1 MPTNIHCMAKNN
13 FISYLLNPKNW
24 WLPLLV
30 IFIISIAGVTMIGVH
45 TYTEAPPIPS
55 YVSSKNET
63 VFSKEDVLDGQA
75 VFQKYALMEY
85 GSMFGDGANRGP
97 DYTAEALHYVS
108 QYMDDYYQS
117 KLKAEANSD
126 LLKKGIIEQIKVE
139 IKNNHYSKEKNSVTL
154 SDAQVFAVAELVKY
168 YNQKFTN
175 SSSPGAFKPS
185 GYITDAN
192 EIKSLTAF
200 FFWGSWVCG
209 VERPG
214 EHYSYTHNWP
224 YDPSAGNTPSA
235 AIILWSIIGSLGL
248 IFGLGI
254 VLYYHGKLD
263 KLDDDVYTKK
273 AEPFMTRGDIE
284 KFQPDAIQ
292 RSTYKFFYVAIVL
305 FAVQVLA
312 GILTVHDFVG
322 LINFFGFN
330 ISGALPITVTRSW
343 HVQLSILWISA
354 CWIGAS
360 FFMMSLVSPN
370 QSKKQVTLINTI
382 FWLTV
387 ILVAGSFAGMLLGP
401 KGVFGK
407 YWYWFGHQGWEYVE
421 LGKLWQ
427 IILGV
432 IFIIWATTIYRGI
445 KPVMKL
451 KQPWALPNWLVY
463 TTFSIILLLISG
475 FIATPK
481 TNFVIA
487 DFWRWMVVH
496 MWAEAFFEVF
506 TTVLIGYFMV
516 VMGLVSRQAVIRVI
530 YLATLLFL
538 GSGLLGISHNFYWNA
553 KPVGTMALG
562 SVFSTLQVIP
572 LVLLTLEAWRFSKL
586 PKLLETNNLVNGD
599 LNKRFGFSEV
609 FLFLV
614 AVNFWNFF
622 GAGVLGFII
631 NLPIAN
637 YYEHGTYLTVNHGHA
652 ALMGVYGNLAVA
664 AVLFC
669 CQLLFKAD
677 WWKPK
682 LIKTVF
688 WSINIGLLLMVLL
701 DLFPA
706 GIYQFKTVTEQGLWY
721 ARSSTFI
728 ESNGFQTLT
737 WMRII
742 GGSIFTVGGVIPLVW
757 FVTSRRKG
765 LKKVEQLNTIK
776 STTNEIISTTLA

>member
-1 MPTNIHCMAKNN
+1 MPKRN
-13 FISYLLNPKNW
+13 FINYLLNPKNW

-30 IFIISIAGVTMIGVH
+30 IFIISISGVLMIGIH
-45 TYTEAPPIPS
+45 TYTEAPPIPTYIS
-55 YVSSKNET
+55 EKNEQ
-63 VFSKEDVLDGQA
+63 VFTKEKILEGQG
-75 VFQKYALMEY
+75 VFQKYALMNY

-97 DYTAEALHYVS
+97 DFTAEALH
-108 QYMDDYYQS
+108 QLALYMNEYYAAQLQGS
-117 KLKAEANSD
+117 GND
-126 LLKKGIIEQIKVE
+126 LMQRGITEKVKSE
-139 IKNNHYSKEKNSVTL
+139 IKTNRYNKESDQVIL
-154 SDAQVFAVAELVKY
+154 SDAQVYAVKKLVKFY
-168 YNQKFTN
+168 KDKFLDPL
-175 SSSPGAFKPS
+175 SPGSFKPAL
-185 GYITDAN
+185 YIKD
-192 EIKSLTAF
+192 EDELESLASF
-200 FFWGSWVCG
+200 FFWGAWVCG
-209 VERPG
+209 AERPG
-214 EHYSYTHNWP
+214 EKYSYTHNWP
-224 YDPSAGNTPSA
+224 YDPEAGNLPGS
-235 AIILWSIIGSLGL
+235 AIILWSILGSLGL
-248 IFGLGI
+248 IFGLGL
-254 VLYYHGKLD
+254 VLYYHGKLE
-263 KLDDDVYTKK
+263 KLDDRTYTSK
-273 AEPFMTRGDIE
+273 AQSFMTRGEIK

-292 RSTYKFFYVAIVL
+292 RSTYKFFYVAILL

-322 LINFFGFN
+322 FINFFGFN
-330 ISGALPITVTRSW
+330 ISESLPVTVTRSW
-343 HVQLSILWISA
+343 HVQLSLLWISA

-360 FFMMSLVSPN
+360 FFMMSLVSPA
-370 QSKKQVTLINTI
+370 QPKGQVTLINTI
-382 FWLTV
+382 FWITV
-387 ILVAGSFAGMLLGP
+387 LLVAGSFAGLLLGP
-401 KGVFGK
+401 KGLLGK
-407 YWYWFGHQGWEYVE
+407 NWYWLGNQGWEYVE

-427 IILGV
+427 VMLAV
-432 IFIIWATTIYRGI
+432 VFVIWAISIYRGI

-463 TTFSIILLLISG
+463 STFSIILLLVSG

-562 SVFSTLQVIP
+562 SIFSTLQVIP

-586 PKLLETNNLVNGD
+586 PRVLEKANNVNGD
-599 LNKRFGFSEV
+599 ASKQFGFSEV

-652 ALMGVYGNLAVA
+652 ALMGVYGNLALA
-664 AVLFC
+664 AILFC
-669 CQLLFKAD
+669 CQLLFKAER
-677 WWKPK
+677 WKPRLLK
-682 LIKTVF
+682 RAF
-688 WSINIGLLLMVLL
+688 WSINIGLLLMVFL

-706 GIYQFKTVTEQGLWY
+706 GIWQFNTVTERGLWY
-721 ARSSTFI
+721 ARSHEFI
-728 ESNGFQTLT
+728 ESTGFQTLT
-737 WMRII
+737 WLRII
-742 GGSIFTVGGVIPLVW
+742 GGSLFTVGGVTPLVW
-757 FVTSRRKG
+757 FIISSRKG
-765 LKKVEQLNTIK
+765 LKKNNLLIPDQIILATEEQLT
-776 STTNEIISTTLA
+776 EVQ

>member
-1 MPTNIHCMAKNN
+1 MAKKS
-13 FISYLLNPKNW
+13 FISYLLTPRNW
-24 WLPLLV
+24 WLPLLI
-30 IFIISIAGVTMIGVH
+30 IFIVSITGVTMIGVH
-45 TYTEAPPIPS
+45 TYTEAPPIAS
-55 YVSSKNET
+55 YVSSKDET
-63 VFSKEDVLDGQA
+63 VFSKEDVLKGQA
-75 VFQKYALMEY
+75 IFQKYALMEY

-97 DYTAEALHYVS
+97 DYTAEALHLVS
-108 QYMDDYYQS
+108 KYMNVYYQS
-117 KLKAEANSD
+117 KLASGDNND
-126 LLKKGIIEQIKVE
+126 LLKKGVAEQVKTE
-139 IKNNHYSKEKNSVTL
+139 IKSNRYNKGNNKVTL
-154 SDAQVFAVAELVKY
+154 SDAQSFAATEMIKY
-168 YNQKFTN
+168 YDQKFTDP
-175 SSSPGAFKPS
+175 SFSGAFKPA
-185 GYITDAN
+185 GYITNHD

-200 FFWGSWVCG
+200 FFWGAWVCG

-214 EHYSYTHNWP
+214 EKYSYTHNWP
-224 YDPSAGNTPSA
+224 FDPAAGNTPSA

-248 IFGLGI
+248 VFGLGL
-254 VLYYHGKLD
+254 VLYYHGKLE
-263 KLDDDVYTKK
+263 KLDDNVYTNK
-273 AEPFMTRGDIE
+273 AQPFMSRGEIQ
-284 KFQPDAIQ
+284 KFRPDAVQ
-292 RSTYKFFYVAIVL
+292 RSTYKFFYVAILL

-330 ISGALPITVTRSW
+330 ISEPLPITVTRSW

-354 CWIGAS
+354 CWIGGS
-360 FFMMSLVSPN
+360 FFMMSLVSPK
-370 QSKKQVTLINTI
+370 QSPKQVKLINTI

-387 ILVAGSFAGMLLGP
+387 VLVAGSFAGILLGP
-401 KGVFGK
+401 KGIIGRN
-407 YWYWFGHQGWEYVE
+407 WYWLGHQGWEYVE
-421 LGKLWQ
+421 IGKLWQ
-427 IILGV
+427 ILLGV
-432 IFIIWATTIYRGI
+432 VFIMWAITLYRGV

-463 TTFSIILLLISG
+463 ATFSIILLLISG

-516 VMGLVSRQAVIRVI
+516 VMGLVSRQAATRVI

-553 KPVGTMALG
+553 KPVFTMALG
-562 SVFSTLQVIP
+562 SVFSTLQVVP

-586 PKLLETNNLVNGD
+586 PKVLEANNKINGD

-652 ALMGVYGNLAVA
+652 ALMGVYGNLALA

-669 CQLLFKAD
+669 CQLLFKASS
-677 WWKPK
+677 WKPR
-682 LIKTVF
+682 LIKTAF
-688 WSINIGLLLMVLL
+688 WSINVGLLLMVFL

-706 GIYQFKTVTEQGLWY
+706 GILQFKTVTEEGLWF
-721 ARSSTFI
+721 ARSNSFI
-728 ESNGFQTLT
+728 DGTAFQTFT
-737 WMRII
+737 WLRII
-742 GGSIFTVGGVIPLVW
+742 GGALFTLGGVIPLAW
-757 FVTSRRKG
+757 FITSRRKK
-765 LKKVEQLNTIK
+765 LKEKKIYITEKQKTKGEEV
-776 STTNEIISTTLA
+776 SPSFS